1 MARIGS
7 GFFTVLGAAFAVAG
21 ADKIIGNRGYARMF
35 NHLGWS
41 KAGLRGVAVA
51 EMLGG
56 ALLAAGSTRRLG
68 GAIAAATSATVLA
81 SEVRRG
87 DTELAVPRGLLM
99 AAALWALFARRR

>member
-7 GFFTVLGAAFAVAG
+7 YFFPLLGAAFAVAG
-21 ADKIIGNRGYARMF
+21 ADKLIGDRGYARMF

-41 KAGLRGVAVA
+41 RGGLRAVAVA
-51 EMLGG
+51 EMAGG

-81 SEVRRG
+81 SEMRRG
-87 DTELAVPRGLLM
+87 DSKLAVPRAMLM
-99 AAALWALFARRR
+99 AAALVAMVRR

>member
-7 GFFTVLGAAFAVAG
+7 SFFTVLGAAFAVAG
-21 ADKIIGNRGYARMF
+21 ADKIIGDRGYARMF

-41 KAGLRGVAVA
+41 RNGLRAVAVA
-51 EMLGG
+51 EMAGG

-81 SEVRRG
+81 SEMRRG
-87 DTELAVPRGLLM
+87 DSQLAVPRAMLL
-99 AAALWALFARRR
+99 AAALVAVAAGR